1 MLMAPQFGQVYA
13 CSLGG
18 DNGRVRNLWQLQHFT
33 QNGLVRP
40 LASAPV
46 AIVSASELVGC
57 CNCPILSAGIWRSG
71 FFPSTYSR
79 SVICFS
85 QGAALSK
92 PPSFPVFVLLKSPR
106 PVR

>member
-1 MLMAPQFGQVYA
+1 MLMAPQFGHVYA

-46 AIVSASELVGC
+46 AIVSASDPVGC

-79 SVICFS
+79 SVMFFS
-85 QGAALSK
+85 RSGAFQTA
-92 PPSFPVFVLLKSPR
+92 VFLCLCSS
-106 PVR
+106 